1 MPQKVDYGV
10 DAPGVI
16 RNLLVAGAAGV
27 VAGYFFPPVSF
38 GSVRIAVGSIL
49 FLTGGI
55 ALTEALLMILYV
67 KHGKLK
73 HRDQMLQCI
82 SWTGSEQVLDV
93 GTGRGLLL
101 IGAAKRL
108 TSGKATG
115 IDIWSKTDLSG
126 NSMEGTLQNAALEGV
141 SAKVELKSE
150 DARAMKFADG
160 AFDVILSNLCLHNIP
175 SKSERAQAC
184 REIGRVLMPGGTAVI
199 SDFRHT
205 GDYAAV
211 FRDLGLGVRL
221 RRRFSLDVFPPLTVL
236 KVQKPR

>member
-1 MPQKVDYGV
+1 M

-16 RNLLVAGAAGV
+16 RNLLVAGVAGV
-27 VAGYFFPPVSF
+27 VAGYFFPPASF
-38 GSVRIAVGSIL
+38 GSVRIAVGSIV
-49 FLTGGI
+49 FLTGCI
-55 ALTEALLMILYV
+55 ALTEALLMILYA
-67 KHGKLK
+67 KHGKLQ
-73 HRDQMLQCI
+73 HRDRMLQCI

-175 SKSERAQAC
+175 SKSERTQAC

-211 FRDLGLGVRL
+211 FRDLGLDVRL

-236 KVQKPR
+236 KIHKPR